1 MRSPVRSPVRSPPP
15 FTSSMEMISRRRSA
29 RFTRII
35 TSSGAP
41 PCIIAMNANDVIPK
55 VTYLRRAPP

>member
-1 MRSPVRSPVRSPPP
+1 
-15 FTSSMEMISRRRSA
+15 MEMISRRRSA